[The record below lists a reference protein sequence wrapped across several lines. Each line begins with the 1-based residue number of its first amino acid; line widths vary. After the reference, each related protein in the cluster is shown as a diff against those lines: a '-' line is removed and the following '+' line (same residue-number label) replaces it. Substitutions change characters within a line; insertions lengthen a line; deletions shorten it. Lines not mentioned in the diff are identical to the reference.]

1 MKRLILLIAAFAALH
16 TAAAAERSVEIAE
29 GPPLIDTLTAEPY
42 LLADPMPSFNG
53 GGTLEFCRWVQER
66 LRYPREAVIYG
77 IEGHVVVSFVVEAD
91 GRVSN
96 AEVLTSPD
104 PTLSEA
110 ALFVVRRSPR
120 WAPGQLDGRPVR
132 VKLSIPIDFNLQ
144 LPGSKPPVGASLPN
158 FQGGGLIDFKYW
170 VLRNVEFPDKTFL
183 SGDEGWVEVS
193 FSVNGKG
200 KVREVETTRFSDP
213 DFAYRIQRTI
223 ASSPLWTPAG
233 TDGQKRSTDFRLRF
247 DLLLLRGPNG
257 LYSEDNTA
265 YTSADSLPRFCGG
278 SPGVFREWVFRQVD
292 SLLDP
297 GAAVPRVR
305 VNVRFIIERDGTM
318 SGIKVSAPE
327 EQSGFAKL
335 VRLAV
340 DKTPLWT
347 PPGAGGGGGREG
359 PLPDF
364 ADTRFR
370 ARGRFR
376 GEPRFARR
384 DAPIRERRPCG
395 IPQMGDAGGEISAR
409 GSRSGHSGPCAGFVR
424 CRGRRHGLVGA
435 DHPVARPDPLAGGGA
450 GAGRVAQMDPRQ
462 QERRACAGEI
472 YAPGRFPGPGKAGG
486 GAETEIRSLV
496 GQLYDPALTAFPDI
510 DESRNFP
517 EYGAVAAFFAL
528 FTILIFIWFC
538 SSKSFSYLCAPAKCG
553 KRITIS

>member
-53 GGTLEFCRWVQER
+53 GGTLEFCRWVQEH

-144 LPGSKPPVGASLPN
+144 LPGAKPPVGASLPK
-158 FQGGGLIDFKYW
+158 FQGGGLIDFKHW

-292 SLLDP
+292 SLLDS

-340 DKTPLWT
+340 DKSPLWT
-347 PPGAGGGGGREG
+347 PAV
-359 PLPDF
+359 
-364 ADTRFR
+364 
-370 ARGRFR
+370 
-376 GEPRFARR
+376 
-384 DAPIRERRPCG
+384 
-395 IPQMGDAGGEISAR
+395 AGGEKVRFRISQILAFGR
-409 GSRSGHSGPCAGFVR
+409 EEDFGESPDSLDAMPRFENGGLAEFRRWVTQAVKFPREALEAGIQGRVLVSFVVEGDGTVSSVRIIRS
-424 CRGRRHGLVGA
+424 
-435 DHPVARPDPLAGGGA
+435 PDPILSREVVRALAGSPKWTPGSKNGVPVRVKYTLPVDFRVPEKPAA
-450 GAGRVAQMDPRQ
+450 GQKPK
-462 QERRACAGEI
+462 
-472 YAPGRFPGPGKAGG
+472 FGP
-486 GAETEIRSLV
+486 
-496 GQLYDPALTAFPDI
+496 
-510 DESRNFP
+510 
-517 EYGAVAAFFAL
+517 
-528 FTILIFIWFC
+528 
-538 SSKSFSYLCAPAKCG
+538 SSGSYTTRP
-553 KRITIS
+553 